1 MSYSQIAFEKE
12 LARCNLIV
20 DKNNIQK
27 GKEKDENIKRII
39 SGRLNP
45 NFNEQYIK
53 EAKCPC
59 CDNKTMFMVGILL
72 GLTQINLEMKPR
84 QSVGFK
90 LFMFRI
96 H

>member
-1 MSYSQIAFEKE
+1 MFYLQWLSYSQIAFEKE

-45 NFNEQYIK
+45 YFNE
-53 EAKCPC
+53 
-59 CDNKTMFMVGILL
+59 
-72 GLTQINLEMKPR
+72 
-84 QSVGFK
+84 
-90 LFMFRI
+90 
-96 H
+96 